1 MAQTAFVRARI
12 DEKIRDDAA
21 EVLAGMGLTVSDAVR
36 MTLTRVA
43 REGTFAAELKIPNAT
58 TRAAMRES
66 RRLMNSGRPG
76 FKTAKE
82 LFESLD
88 KKSR

>member
-21 EVLAGMGLTVSDAVR
+21 EVLAAMGLTVSDAVR
-36 MTLTRVA
+36 MTLTQVA
-43 REGTFAAELKIPNAT
+43 QNGTFPAGFKIPNAAT
-58 TRAAMRES
+58 KTAMLEARK
-66 RRLMNSGRPG
+66 LMQAKTHR
-76 FKTAKE
+76 FKTASE
-82 LFESLD
+82 HFESLD